1 MSEKKIVP
9 LNQEHR
15 IQGNRSVEARK
26 MIQCHFISNTHWDRE
41 WRFSMQRTR
50 FMLVY
55 MMDMLLDIFE
65 KEPKFKS
72 FHLDS
77 QTVPLQDYLDI
88 RPEKKDRIKQ
98 LIENKKLLVGP
109 WFVLPDEFSVAGES
123 LVRNL
128 LLGHKIAQDFG
139 HVSKTGY
146 SPFSWGQISQMPQ
159 IYQGFGIPFAAFYRG
174 INTEIAP
181 QSEFLWE
188 GADGTQLVASRLARR
203 PRYNVWYI
211 LQRPA
216 YWDMQDI
223 DGRVVPWNCGHGPL
237 KFVGPQYHDFDAQ
250 YTRPKYSYNADMIR
264 KHVNQ
269 AIEEQNGHWTTAHR
283 LWSCGHDSSC
293 PDIREVQMMVDCHE
307 ALRDTAE
314 VFHSTFERFQKA
326 VVNNVKQDLTVAKGE
341 MRHLSD
347 SKSTSP
353 LYGWITSARMDL
365 KQDNFKT
372 EVQLW
377 QYAEP
382 LAVFASLLGA
392 PYPKA
397 FLDQAAH
404 WLLQNH
410 GHDSIGGCSREI
422 VGQDMLFRSRQSREI
437 AACISERALLD
448 VAGAIDY
455 TNFAGEDMVLLV
467 YNPAPFQRSDIVE
480 LNLQLPRDWD
490 VVDFD
495 VLDEQ
500 GNASELQVIGHDP
513 NHFQIVQSP
522 NDTANMFETQLC
534 RVKLKLNNL
543 PAMGYKIFS
552 IHPVNQRK
560 PRLVETL
567 LTSPLSME
575 NEHLKVQINDNGT
588 LTLTDKHTLHTF
600 DQIGYFRDT
609 AEVGDPWN
617 RKDVEN
623 PAVYTTLSQKP
634 DITLIQSDPLET
646 VFRVRFIWSLP
657 KGRSSDEK
665 SRSDEHHEVTISSR
679 ISLKK
684 DQRFVEIVTD
694 VDNTVEDHYLQ
705 VVFPSHISATHVDA
719 QGQYDVLHRA
729 VKLPRSA
736 NYLEDPQTEQPMNS
750 FIDISD
756 GEQGLAVLNEGLKA
770 YEATEQAYPELRL
783 TLLRSFPLRICVTQE
798 MMDYSGVDKSSQC
811 LGSHRFRYA
820 VMPHKGKW
828 DEAKIWQTSEQF
840 NLPLV
845 VAQTAPTEAGT
856 EPPEKS
862 FLEVTPVIHVSAVK
876 QSENGEGWIV
886 RLFNPL
892 TQTVQARVRL
902 NGGMAQ
908 LAQPYSPVERLQHNM
923 ALVRARK
930 SAWQSVRQV
939 TLEEI
944 PDKDL
949 TLDAQGWCTVSMAA
963 KKIVTLEFLVQTTS
977 QP

>member
-1 MSEKKIVP
+1 MPDKEIGS
-9 LNQEHR
+9 LNKEHR
-15 IQGNRSVEARK
+15 IPPLRPISERRK
-26 MIQCHFISNTHWDRE
+26 AIECHFISNTHWDRE

-55 MMDMLLDIFE
+55 MMDMLLDIFD

-77 QTVPLQDYLDI
+77 QTIPLQDYLEI

-98 LIENKKLLVGP
+98 LIEDKKLLVGP

-128 LLGHKIAQDFG
+128 LLGHKIARDFG

-159 IYQGFGIPFAAFYRG
+159 IYQGFGIPFTAFYRG

-181 QSEFLWE
+181 QSEYLWE
-188 GADGTQLVASRLARR
+188 GADGTQIVASRLARR

-211 LQRPA
+211 LQRPG

-223 DGRVVPWNCGHGPL
+223 DGRVMPWSCGHGPI
-237 KFVGPQYHDFDAQ
+237 KFIGSQYHEFDAQ
-250 YTRPKYSYNADMIR
+250 YTRPKYNYNADKVKR
-264 KHVNQ
+264 RVHQ

-293 PDIREVQMMVDCHE
+293 PDIREVQMMADCHE
-307 ALRDTAE
+307 ALKESAN
-314 VFHSTFERFQKA
+314 VFHSSFERFQKA
-326 VVNNVKQDLTVAKGE
+326 VVNNVKPDLSVAKGE

-347 SKSTSP
+347 SESTSP
-353 LYGWITSARMDL
+353 LFGWITSARMDL

-372 EVQLW
+372 EIQLW

-404 WLLQNH
+404 WLLQNQ

-422 VGQDMLFRSRQSREI
+422 VGRDMLFRSRQSREI
-437 AACISERALLD
+437 ADCVAERALMD
-448 VAGAIDY
+448 IVGAIDY
-455 TNFAGEDMVLLV
+455 SNFAGEDLVLFI
-467 YNPAPFQRSDIVE
+467 YNPAPFQRSDIME
-480 LNLQLPRDWD
+480 LNLQLPREWD
-490 VVDFD
+490 VTNFEI
-495 VLDEQ
+495 LDEQ
-500 GNASELQVIGHDP
+500 GRAAELQIVGQNP
-513 NHFQIVQSP
+513 NHFQVVQSP

-534 RVKLKLNNL
+534 RVKVRFRDL
-543 PAMGYKIFS
+543 PAMGYKVFAVR
-552 IHPVNQRK
+552 PVTQRK
-560 PRLVETL
+560 ANSAETL
-567 LTSPLSME
+567 LTSPLSVE
-575 NEHLKVQINDNGT
+575 NKHLRVQINDNGT
-588 LTLTDKHTLHTF
+588 LTLTDKHTLHSF
-600 DQIGYFRDT
+600 DQMGYFRDT

-617 RKDVEN
+617 HKDVEN
-623 PAVYTTLSQKP
+623 PAVFTTLSQKP
-634 DITLIQSDPLET
+634 EITLIQSGPLECA
-646 VFRVRFIWSLP
+646 FRIRYVWSLP
-657 KGRSSDEK
+657 KGRASDEK
-665 SRSDEHHEVTISSR
+665 SRSTEQRDVTICSR
-679 ISLKK
+679 VSLKK
-684 DQRFVEIVTD
+684 DQRFVEVITD

-705 VVFPSHISATHVDA
+705 VVFPAHISATHVDA

-736 NYLEDPQTEQPMNS
+736 RYLEDPQTEQPMNS

-756 GEQGLAVLNEGLKA
+756 GEQGLALLNEGLKA
-770 YEATEQAYPELRL
+770 YEATEQANPELRL
-783 TLLRSFPLRICVTQE
+783 TLLRSFPLRICVTTE
-798 MMDYSGVDKSSQC
+798 MLDYSRVDKSSQC

-820 VMPHKGKW
+820 VMPHRGRW
-828 DEAKIWQTSEQF
+828 DEGKTWQAAEQF

-862 FLEVTPVIHVSAVK
+862 FLEVTTGIHVSAVK
-876 QSENGEGWIV
+876 QSESGQGWIV
-886 RLFNPL
+886 RLFNAQA
-892 TQTVQARVRL
+892 QTVQTRVRL
-902 NGGMAQ
+902 NSGVFQQGR
-908 LAQPYSPVERLQHNM
+908 PYSPVERLQQNM
-923 ALVRARK
+923 ALVHDSK
-930 SAWQSVRQV
+930 LSWQGVRRV

-944 PDKDL
+944 PEEDL
-949 TLDAQGWCTVSMAA
+949 VLDAQGWCTVDMLP
-963 KKIVTLEFLVQTTS
+963 KKIITLEFLMEG
-977 QP
+977 